1 MLRATIV
8 YPVLRGVLGKR
19 TSPLVIWWDA
29 AKGGVKALGLVVL
42 VAIAVGLG
50 SLLLVIPGWIVAAF
64 VWVAIPVKA
73 VEQLSAV
80 GSIRRSSFL
89 MKGYKLKAT
98 VLNILSGVT
107 LQLTLLVLILL
118 LISPL
123 MGVFGD
129 IAVSVAIV
137 YLYSRLRIFSRLCD
151 NH

>member
-1 MLRATIV
+1 
-8 YPVLRGVLGKR
+8 
-19 TSPLVIWWDA
+19 
-29 AKGGVKALGLVVL
+29 
-42 VAIAVGLG
+42 
-50 SLLLVIPGWIVAAF
+50 
-64 VWVAIPVKA
+64 
-73 VEQLSAV
+73 
-80 GSIRRSSFL
+80 